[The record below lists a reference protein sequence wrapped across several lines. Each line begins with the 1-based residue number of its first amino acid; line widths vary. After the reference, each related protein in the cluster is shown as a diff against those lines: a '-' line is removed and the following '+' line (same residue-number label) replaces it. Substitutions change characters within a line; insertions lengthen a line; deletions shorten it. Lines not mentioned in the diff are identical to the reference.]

1 MIAPARLRLPPHI
14 FTSHSVFLAMCTNCL
29 DLPSWSKAREST
41 ESCFVWKPPTRAT
54 VVMTSTVLHLTGPL
68 TEGRSASTGRRA
80 APATAD
86 VAATGVAGTGPV
98 TVDWSGICEASRAA
112 GALVIAW
119 KTRVGAPIAPC
130 LNRRGR
136 FQATDSKK
144 DPQGEKNEEGVYTFF
159 VGKCPTKEVY
169 FTSLVFFS
177 LGVFFV
183 KLWRASLF
191 AFFVAPLVRVSVR
204 TWDVNPDSQLPRR
217 PLTAQLESPTR
228 LQKAG
233 GARPARDCG

>member
-119 KTRVGAPIAPC
+119 KTRVGATIAPC

-159 VGKCPTKEVY
+159 NFEEGVY
-169 FTSLVFFS
+169 TFFVFLPGVLFLLSCGGHLFSPFS
-177 LGVFFV
+177 L
-183 KLWRASLF
+183 L
-191 AFFVAPLVRVSVR
+191 
-204 TWDVNPDSQLPRR
+204 
-217 PLTAQLESPTR
+217 R
-228 LQKAG
+228 LSACRCELG
-233 GARPARDCG
+233 M

>member
-1 MIAPARLRLPPHI
+1 
-14 FTSHSVFLAMCTNCL
+14 
-29 DLPSWSKAREST
+29 
-41 ESCFVWKPPTRAT
+41 
-54 VVMTSTVLHLTGPL
+54 MTSTVLHLTGPL

-159 VGKCPTKEVY
+159 V
-169 FTSLVFFS
+169 FS
-177 LGVFFV
+177 PWGSFFV